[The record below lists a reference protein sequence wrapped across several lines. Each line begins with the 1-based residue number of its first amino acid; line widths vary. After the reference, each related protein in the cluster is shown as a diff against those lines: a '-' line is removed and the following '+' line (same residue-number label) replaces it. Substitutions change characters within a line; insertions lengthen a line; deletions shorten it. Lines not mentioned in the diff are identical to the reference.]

1 MPHSTIK
8 RTGLK
13 HKNLGPSSLSVSPQ
27 SLERYLRRFHRGQ
40 VLVIGDLMLDHFIW
54 GAVSRISPEAPVP
67 VVQVER
73 ESLRLGGAANVYC
86 NIVSLGGTAEV
97 CGVIGQDESGQAL
110 LKELGFRRHR
120 HPGII
125 VDASRPTT
133 RKARI
138 VAHSQQVVRYDI
150 ERREDISPQATR
162 RIVKHVESRLDSISC
177 LVVSDYAKGVIT
189 PSLMAQVGRLARS
202 RNIPIIIDPKVEHFP
217 YYADATVL
225 TPNHMEAQQAAGLS
239 GHDHHA
245 IHEIGHSLRQKL
257 GCEAVLVTR
266 GEQGMTLCESTGASW
281 HIPTMARQ
289 VYDVTGAGDTVVST
303 LALAMSVGA
312 SIQEASIMANHAAGV
327 VVGLVGTASITKAQ
341 LKEAIHHTH
350 E

>member
-1 MPHSTIK
+1 MVAPE
-8 RTGLK
+8 
-13 HKNLGPSSLSVSPQ
+13 SLF
-27 SLERYLRRFHRGQ
+27 RRLRRFDRGH
-40 VLVIGDLMLDHFIW
+40 VLVIGDLMLDHYIW

-67 VVQVER
+67 VVHVER
-73 ESLRLGGAANVYC
+73 ESLRLGGAANVYN
-86 NIVSLGGTAEV
+86 NILSLGGKADV
-97 CGVIGQDESGQAL
+97 CGVIGQDESGSAL
-110 LKELGFRRHR
+110 LKELGVRRQR
-120 HPGII
+120 HPGIL
-125 VDASRPTT
+125 VDVTRPTT

-138 VAHSQQVVRYDI
+138 VAHSQQVVRYDV
-150 ERREDISPQATR
+150 ERRQDVSPQVTR

-177 LVVSDYAKGVIT
+177 IVISDYAKGVVT

-239 GHDHHA
+239 GDDHHA

-266 GEQGMTLCESTGASW
+266 GEQGMSLCERNGKSW

-312 SIQEASIMANHAAGV
+312 SIQEASILANHAAGV
-327 VVGLVGTASITKAQ
+327 VVGLVGTASVTKAQ
-341 LKEAIHHTH
+341 LKDAIQHAH

>member
-1 MPHSTIK
+1 MVAPE
-8 RTGLK
+8 
-13 HKNLGPSSLSVSPQ
+13 SLF
-27 SLERYLRRFHRGQ
+27 RRLRRFDRGH
-40 VLVIGDLMLDHFIW
+40 VLVIGDLMLDHYIW

-67 VVQVER
+67 VVHVER
-73 ESLRLGGAANVYC
+73 ESLRLGGAANVYN
-86 NIVSLGGTAEV
+86 NILSLGGKADV
-97 CGVIGQDESGQAL
+97 CGVIGQDESGSAL
-110 LKELGFRRHR
+110 LKELGVRRQR
-120 HPGII
+120 HPGIL
-125 VDASRPTT
+125 VDVTRPTT

-138 VAHSQQVVRYDI
+138 VAHSQQVVRYDV
-150 ERREDISPQATR
+150 EQRQDVSPQVTR

-177 LVVSDYAKGVIT
+177 IVISDYAKGVVT

-239 GHDHHA
+239 GDDHHA

-266 GEQGMTLCESTGASW
+266 GEQGMSLCERNGRSW

-312 SIQEASIMANHAAGV
+312 SIQEASILANHAAGV
-327 VVGLVGTASITKAQ
+327 VVGLVGTASVTKAQ
-341 LKEAIHHTH
+341 LKDAIQHAH